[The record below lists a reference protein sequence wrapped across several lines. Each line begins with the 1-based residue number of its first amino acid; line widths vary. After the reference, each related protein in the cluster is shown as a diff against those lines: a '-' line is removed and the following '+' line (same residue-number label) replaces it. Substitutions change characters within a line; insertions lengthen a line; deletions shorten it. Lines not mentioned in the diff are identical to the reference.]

1 MSDDRVI
8 IDLRRKPAT
17 EQVELKADL
26 IIEIDLH
33 PEGYMATY
41 NHWVDGRFI
50 PYNYFDRLTREQM
63 VEKHVQVIRDVK
75 PKTVVIRTG
84 KHSSGHTQDIPLHPG
99 VVKSIVEGKLT
110 AAELTLH
117 S

>member
-1 MSDDRVI
+1 MGDRI
-8 IDLRRKPAT
+8 IFDLRRKAPEA
-17 EQVELKADL
+17 EEPLKADL

-41 NHWVDGRFI
+41 NYFDGRQI
-50 PYNYFDRLTREQM
+50 PYNYFDHLTREQM
-63 VEKHVQVIRDVK
+63 VVKHVQVIRDVK
-75 PKTVVIRTG
+75 PKTVIIRTG
-84 KHSSGHTQDIPLHPG
+84 AHSSGHPKDIAIHPG

>member
-1 MSDDRVI
+1 MGDRI
-8 IDLRRKPAT
+8 IFDLRRKAPEA
-17 EQVELKADL
+17 EEPLKADL

-41 NHWVDGRFI
+41 NYWVDGRFI
-50 PYNYFDRLTREQM
+50 PYNYFDHLTREQM
-63 VEKHVQVIRDVK
+63 VAKHVQVIRDVK

-84 KHSSGHTQDIPLHPG
+84 KNSTGHPRDIAIHPG